1 MEKELLEQGNDLL
14 FLNKGMNDITEIIKS
29 IKDSGV
35 LTDEVT
41 ETVKHGQKKE
51 EGGFLGAMLPSLASS
66 IMWPV
71 ISLVVKGISG
81 RKLRTTGRGC
91 IHKKNLVSFH
101 PLSKVEIT
109 KYLNNEPRFNG
120 ILSRNNLYRI
130 RNGAYVIN
138 CYDKKK

>member
-14 FLNKGMNDITEIIKS
+14 FFNKGMNDIIEIIKS

-41 ETVKHGQKKE
+41 ETVKHGPNKE

-71 ISLVVKGISG
+71 ISLVVKGISW

-91 IHKKNLVSFH
+91 IDKRKLVSFH

-120 ILSRNNLYRI
+120 ILSRNNLYKI

>member
-1 MEKELLEQGNDLL
+1 MEKELWEQGNDLL
-14 FLNKGMNDITEIIKS
+14 FLNKGMNDIIEIIKL

-41 ETVKHGQKKE
+41 ETAKHGPKKE

-71 ISLVVKGISG
+71 ISLVVKGISW

-91 IHKKNLVSFH
+91 IDKRKLVSFH

-120 ILSRNNLYRI
+120 ILSRNNLYKI